1 LSEDRHRFL
10 FLTFLPILNKLKWKQ
25 KSGQVPM
32 QPQLKM
38 QPMRILVVEDDPTT
52 SVLLEK
58 ALREEGHTVVVERN
72 GAAAVDIARS
82 HDFEAIVLDV
92 LLPGLDG
99 FGVIKRLRQSGC
111 QTPVLMLT
119 ALDTDKDVIRGL
131 NLGSDDYLTKP
142 FALDVFFARLKAV
155 ARRRSTP
162 MSAKLSVA
170 DLELDPASR
179 EVRRGGRLLSLTRT
193 EYNLL
198 ELLLRSAGRAV
209 LREQIIDT
217 VWGFG
222 TEVESNTLDAFI
234 SSLRSKVEPPGSP
247 KLIHTLRGV
256 GYTLRSKE

>member
-1 LSEDRHRFL
+1 
-10 FLTFLPILNKLKWKQ
+10 
-25 KSGQVPM
+25 
-32 QPQLKM
+32 
-38 QPMRILVVEDDPTT
+38 
-52 SVLLEK
+52 
-58 ALREEGHTVVVERN
+58 
-72 GAAAVDIARS
+72 
-82 HDFEAIVLDV
+82 
-92 LLPGLDG
+92 
-99 FGVIKRLRQSGC
+99 
-111 QTPVLMLT
+111 
-119 ALDTDKDVIRGL
+119 
-131 NLGSDDYLTKP
+131 
-142 FALDVFFARLKAV
+142 
-155 ARRRSTP
+155 

>member
-1 LSEDRHRFL
+1 M
-10 FLTFLPILNKLKWKQ
+10 K
-25 KSGQVPM
+25 
-32 QPQLKM
+32 
-38 QPMRILVVEDDPTT
+38 ILVVEDDRK
-52 SVLLEK
+52 VAGFIEQGLK
-58 ALREEGHTVVVERN
+58 EEGYVVDVAPDGDE
-72 GAAAVDIARS
+72 ATMLAHVYDYDIILL
-82 HDFEAIVLDV
+82 DIVL
-92 LLPGLDG
+92 PKKNG
-99 FGVIKRLRQSGC
+99 FQIASELRREGRS
-111 QTPVLMLT
+111 TPILMLT